1 MSKPIIFSQ
10 KYSADKNLYLIF
22 PLGGGGNWLS
32 YLIHC
37 LEHNINAANDEINFH
52 NRPHSES
59 VALAHFKADDGNDW
73 KTFSS
78 NGIFNLY
85 IQEYTKDLLHSAEW
99 SDWSFVE
106 RFNRTYQYVAYL
118 LGPVWY
124 KEYRET
130 VDLQY
135 DLMFKD
141 PDRFCNDLFELLD
154 QSQIVYDPNKQIVF
168 DAIDQFKKTLPK
180 LEDHFDNLDSFLWLC
195 WCFGILHY
203 ENLPGHIDYENCT
216 KEDLIDSILPRRQY
230 FVDYTKPYMLL

>member
-1 MSKPIIFSQ
+1 
-10 KYSADKNLYLIF
+10 
-22 PLGGGGNWLS
+22 
-32 YLIHC
+32 
-37 LEHNINAANDEINFH
+37 
-52 NRPHSES
+52 
-59 VALAHFKADDGNDW
+59 
-73 KTFSS
+73 
-78 NGIFNLY
+78 
-85 IQEYTKDLLHSAEW
+85 
-99 SDWSFVE
+99 
-106 RFNRTYQYVAYL
+106 
-118 LGPVWY
+118 
-124 KEYRET
+124 
-130 VDLQY
+130 
-135 DLMFKD
+135 MFKD